1 MPGIFKTKGK
11 KKIKKGEKTGK
22 KIENRHKN
30 VHNLKI
36 GKGQVIACNYC
47 LRQADRIGPDINM
60 IYRHNYV
67 RGT

>member
-11 KKIKKGEKTGK
+11 KKLKRGK
-22 KIENRHKN
+22 KRGKKLNPHKN

-36 GKGQVIACNYC
+36 GKGQVIACNYW
-47 LRQADRIGPDINM
+47 LRQTDRIGPDINM